1 VVEIRKSLVIVLA
14 SLVLVLVATNLAGS
28 ERLLITD
35 FSSEYSDSSTA
46 NNVRF
51 NASLRDNVIE
61 KESPG
66 VIRMSLQNEGV
77 DKVFRFPGFPPFG
90 AVYVENSSDSYA
102 FSLWH
107 ENYSNAEHVGVQGG
121 NVVANMIGLLKEW
134 EKGEAR
140 TVDYKLLQDHARLD
154 RESLPK
160 PGDYTIR
167 DTIDYRTNNS
177 SEKLQYSINFTIERY
192 SWLDQVMD

>member
-1 VVEIRKSLVIVLA
+1 MVEIRKPLVIVLA

-51 NASLRDNVIE
+51 NASLQDNVIE

-66 VIRMSLQNEGV
+66 MIRMSLQNKGV
-77 DKVFRFPGFPPFG
+77 DKVFQFPGFPPFG
-90 AVYVENSSDSYA
+90 AVYVDNSSGSYA

-107 ENYSNAEHVGVQGG
+107 ENYTNTEYIGIQGG
-121 NVVANMIGLLKEW
+121 NIVGNPIGLLKEW
-134 EKGEAR
+134 EEGEAG
-140 TVDYKLLQDHARLD
+140 TVDYKLLQDHTRLD
-154 RESLPK
+154 RENLPK
-160 PGDYTIR
+160 PGDYTLR

-177 SEKLQYSINFTIERY
+177 SEQLQYSINFTIERY
-192 SWLDQVMD
+192 SWLDQVMN

>member
-1 VVEIRKSLVIVLA
+1 MVGIKRSSVIFLA

-35 FSSEYSDSSTA
+35 FSSNYSDSSKA
-46 NNVRF
+46 GDVRF
-51 NASLRDNVIE
+51 NASLRNNVVE

-66 VIRMSLQNEGV
+66 VIRMSLQNKGM
-77 DKVFRFPGFPPFG
+77 DKVFEFPGFPPFG
-90 AVYVENSSDSYA
+90 AVYVDDSFGSYA

-107 ENYSNAEHVGVQGG
+107 ENYTNTGYVGVQGG
-121 NVVANMIGLLKEW
+121 SVVGNPIGLLKEW
-134 EKGEAR
+134 EEGEAR
-140 TVDYKLLQDHARLD
+140 TVDYKLLQNHAKLD

-160 PGDYTIR
+160 PGDYAIS

-177 SEKLQYSINFTIERY
+177 SEQLRYSINFTIERY
-192 SWLDQVMD
+192 SWLDQVMY